1 MPMINGIAQPAI
13 SEGAKGARCSDLET
27 PALLVDLDTMEQNL
41 ATMVRFFKGPVK
53 LRPHFKNHRVI
64 ALAQRQMEFGAI
76 GVTCARLWE
85 AEILVRNGITNVLI
99 ANEIAGETMVKRF
112 VELARESPVI
122 VAVDNR
128 TVVNDLTF
136 MSRREGAEVNVVVD
150 VDLGLERCGVKPGEP
165 ALALARTVV
174 ERGLKFRGL
183 MGYEGHL
190 QALCP
195 GEEKDHEVRCAIGRL
210 IDSKCMIEK
219 AGIPV
224 DIVSCGGTGDFRI
237 AGRVP
242 GVTENQAG
250 SFMLMDSWYE
260 PFAPDFKPA
269 LSVLATVISKTP
281 GERVVVDSGVK
292 ALSGERGLPTV
303 KNDPA
308 LRLKALHAEHA
319 VIETTDSSV
328 SVNVGDKIE
337 IWVRYHDGTVHL
349 HQRVYGIRNGAVE
362 EVFEIEH

>member
-1 MPMINGIAQPAI
+1 MMNRITQPVI
-13 SEGAKGARCSDLET
+13 SEGAKGARLSDLET

-41 ATMVRFFKGPVK
+41 ATMAGFFNGQVK

-64 ALAQRQMEFGAI
+64 ALAQQQMEFGAI
-76 GVTCARLWE
+76 GITCARLWE

-99 ANEIAGETMVKRF
+99 ANEIAGEKMVKRF
-112 VELARESPVI
+112 VELAREAPVI
-122 VAVDNR
+122 VAVDN
-128 TVVNDLTF
+128 TKVINDLA
-136 MSRREGAEVNVVVD
+136 SIGRREGAEVNVVVD
-150 VDLGLERCGVKPGEP
+150 VDLGLERCGVEPGEP
-165 ALALARTVV
+165 ALALAKTVV

-195 GEEKDHEVRCAIGRL
+195 GDKKDHEVRSAIGRL
-210 IDSKCMIEK
+210 VHSKCMIEE

-237 AGRVP
+237 AGRVL

-281 GERVVVDSGVK
+281 GVRIVVDSGVK

-303 KNDPA
+303 KNNSS
-308 LRLKALHAEHA
+308 LRLKALNAEHA
-319 VIETTDSSV
+319 VIEIVDSSV
-328 SVNVGDKIE
+328 PVNVGDKIE
-337 IWVRYHDGTVHL
+337 IWARYHDGTVHL
-349 HQRVYGIRNGAVE
+349 HQRMYGIRTGAVE

>member
-1 MPMINGIAQPAI
+1 
-13 SEGAKGARCSDLET
+13 
-27 PALLVDLDTMEQNL
+27 MEQNL

-349 HQRVYGIRNGAVE
+349 HQRMYGIRNGAVE
-362 EVFEIEH
+362 EVFEVEH